1 MVQPYTFSPALPQT
15 GTFHVLDIRSS
26 TVFASPNLGITCQDP
41 TGTLATSLTLVPDHI
56 AAVSFIATDASH
68 EYRFQNAT
76 LVMREIGTDGTL
88 KMMWATTPDDYQR
101 LPLVQWAS
109 AEAGGV

>member
-1 MVQPYTFSPALPQT
+1 MMQPYTFSPELPQT

-26 TVFASPNLGITCQDP
+26 TVFAAPSLGITCEDP
-41 TGTLATSLTLVPDHI
+41 TGTLSTSLTLVPEHI
-56 AAVSFIATDASH
+56 AAVSFVASDASH

-88 KMMWATTPDDYQR
+88 KMIWATTPDDYQK
-101 LPLVQWAS
+101 LPLHRWAS
-109 AEAGGV
+109 DVEGI